1 MKYTDAM
8 PAWPYEPYPTSGD
21 PGEFVPVVR
30 YLRGQHRA
38 TAPAL
43 RAIAAGHLKAEQRPD
58 GWWVPVGA
66 VEQILSTQE
75 RI

>member
-8 PAWPYEPYPTSGD
+8 PSWPYDPYPTTGD

-30 YLRGQHRA
+30 YLRGQYRP
-38 TAPAL
+38 TVPAL
-43 RAIAAGHLKAEQRPD
+43 RAIAAGRLEAEQRPD

-66 VEQILSTQE
+66 LEKILSTRQH
-75 RI
+75 I